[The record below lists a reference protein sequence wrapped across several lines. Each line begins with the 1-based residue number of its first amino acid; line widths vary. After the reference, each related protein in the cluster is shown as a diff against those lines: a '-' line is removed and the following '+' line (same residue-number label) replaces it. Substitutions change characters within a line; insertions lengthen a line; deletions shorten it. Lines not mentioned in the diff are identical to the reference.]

1 MSATR
6 AMLAAGA
13 ATGAGARHASI
24 AHRPA
29 NGTARGAVAP
39 AAVPRRGARAWGAR
53 PRARRSHAFIAAA
66 TDGSDDGS
74 DDAARVDP
82 ASFGRTARRMTIV
95 ERVVDS
101 GSSIRRT
108 AQAAVVAVAA
118 MFGGVGVA
126 HAAVSSSAADASRG
140 GATSSV
146 VGPSHLRGAV
156 DRDDAELFQ
165 IADADDDKE
174 AAARAAKL
182 AEVRRIKQAR
192 KEKMEA
198 AKKKNK
204 GEDDDD
210 AGKKGSGGKG
220 KAAEDKELAKEIAE
234 RKRRG
239 RIEEARQKAFA
250 AALERERAANAD
262 ELDSELPIDEST
274 YASEE
279 TYDEENSKKDEDA
292 SGEERRGLSVGGVSL
307 PTFGLSAE
315 ERAERA
321 EARAEREAAKRDN
334 IDRIMSGEEPE
345 LTVKQKVT
353 KFLDE
358 NIPVGRF
365 TRNVN
370 LTYLRD
376 PFAVKGTKWAPC
388 EMSYTGFYDL
398 CEVGRVKR
406 VEYMPNMNTV
416 KFFLYDTDEVFYTNL
431 PYDPTLYKLLIEKRI
446 DVISR
451 QYSPLELFF
460 RGLAHAGAPMILL
473 AFIWVIW
480 DDMREDTTEGS
491 TLMNT
496 GTAKT
501 YSSTAEEDFNMDD
514 IAGIDMIR
522 QEMDELISYL
532 RDYQRYV
539 RAGASIP
546 MGVLLCGPPGTGKTL
561 LARCLAGEAKVP
573 FFACAGTEFM
583 EMFVGVGAAR
593 IRNLFNQARKC
604 ARASSSSTSLTRS
617 RAQKARRRWRA
628 TTSRWPP
635 STSS

>member
-1 MSATR
+1 
-6 AMLAAGA
+6 
-13 ATGAGARHASI
+13 
-24 AHRPA
+24 
-29 NGTARGAVAP
+29 
-39 AAVPRRGARAWGAR
+39 
-53 PRARRSHAFIAAA
+53 
-66 TDGSDDGS
+66 
-74 DDAARVDP
+74 
-82 ASFGRTARRMTIV
+82 
-95 ERVVDS
+95 
-101 GSSIRRT
+101 
-108 AQAAVVAVAA
+108 
-118 MFGGVGVA
+118 MF
-126 HAAVSSSAADASRG
+126 
-140 GATSSV
+140 
-146 VGPSHLRGAV
+146 
-156 DRDDAELFQ
+156 
-165 IADADDDKE
+165 
-174 AAARAAKL
+174 
-182 AEVRRIKQAR
+182 
-192 KEKMEA
+192 
-198 AKKKNK
+198 KK
-204 GEDDDD
+204 
-210 AGKKGSGGKG
+210 
-220 KAAEDKELAKEIAE
+220 
-234 RKRRG
+234 
-239 RIEEARQKAFA
+239 
-250 AALERERAANAD
+250 
-262 ELDSELPIDEST
+262 
-274 YASEE
+274 
-279 TYDEENSKKDEDA
+279 SKKDEDA
-292 SGEERRGLSVGGVSL
+292 SGEERRGLSVGGISL

-321 EARAEREAAKRDN
+321 QERAYREALKLDN
-334 IDRIMSGEEPE
+334 VDRVMSGEEPE
-345 LTVKQKVT
+345 LTVKQKIT

-416 KFFLYDTDEVFYTNL
+416 KFFLYDTDEVFYANL
-431 PYDPTLYKLLIEKRI
+431 PYDPTLYKLLIEKKI
-446 DVISR
+446 DVISK
-451 QYSPLELFF
+451 QHSPLELFF

-473 AFIWVIW
+473 WFIFIIW
-480 DDMREDTTEGS
+480 QDMKEDTTEGS

-501 YSSTAEEDFNMDD
+501 YSSTPEFGMNMDD
-514 IAGIDMIR
+514 IAGIDVIR

-561 LARCLAGEAKVP
+561 LARCLAGEAGVP

-604 ARASSSSTSLTRS
+604 RPCIIFIDEFDSVAVRRKT
-617 RAQKARRRWRA
+617 RRRWRA

-635 STSS
+635 STSSLPRWTASAATAA